1 MEKLHPLAHVV
12 KGIKQ
17 GEEPVDQLKELRKE
31 MISAMK
37 FGKVLALDMED
48 QVIDFKTFTHP

>member
-48 QVIDFKTFTHP
+48 QVIDF